1 MKLITPLILA
11 ATSLSSFAS
20 VSFDFPNGL
29 ILDEDTGAQVG
40 TFTLVS
46 SGVVLTN
53 TTDIQAFQLDG
64 TTNIAIQGQGSDFN
78 ADPTISLT
86 VNLTDAAFSI
96 ESFSVAS
103 TSAVNGVTPANGLGF
118 NIGNGVGANA
128 ADLGLSFNVDG
139 FFTTGNTAG
148 GEFIFDTVNSDIQAD
163 GLLAAGQI
171 AAADVTQSGDHVDD
185 TFSFVSTAPIGNGDT
200 FSTTIT
206 SFDDNSISGEAFR
219 FDLNIVNTV
228 PEPSST
234 ALLGLGALALF
245 TRRKR

>member
-53 TTDIQAFQLDG
+53 TTDIQAFQIDG
-64 TTNIAIQGQGSDFN
+64 TTNIAIQGQGSDFD

-128 ADLGLSFNVDG
+128 ADLGL
-139 FFTTGNTAG
+139 
-148 GEFIFDTVNSDIQAD
+148 
-163 GLLAAGQI
+163 
-171 AAADVTQSGDHVDD
+171 
-185 TFSFVSTAPIGNGDT
+185 
-200 FSTTIT
+200 
-206 SFDDNSISGEAFR
+206 
-219 FDLNIVNTV
+219 
-228 PEPSST
+228 
-234 ALLGLGALALF
+234 
-245 TRRKR
+245 